1 MKLKDEA
8 LRYTEHGIPVF
19 PLHWIKKDGNCSCR
33 LGAMC
38 QAKGKHPRIKNWG
51 EEATTDPE
59 KIEDWWSHAPMAN
72 IGIPMGEKSGLVALD
87 VDTRHDGEKSLADL
101 VSEFGDLPDTITAT
115 TGSGGKHYI
124 FKYTEEL
131 CLKNVVGFRDGL
143 DVRTQGGLIV
153 AAPSMHASGNPYH
166 LIVKDVLTKHPGIC
180 SYDDIVRCAKEGSML
195 FADEGQL
202 TWEKSGRFW
211 SELILVLP
219 CYHEDA
225 LAVFGKRVRMGYG
238 NPDSD
243 AKVKALEKLLQALFP
258 MYTLFINH
266 FDEEAAAD
274 NQKHREMFESHWE
287 FFAGTNVQPPVRD
300 KDITEDDFS
309 PYLRMLLSRFPE
321 FFEQEEHEQFKEYYW
336 GAIQD
341 LLCACYNDNPELA
354 VKMWRSMYEYPFTY
368 NNPAAHEFLDAMM
381 ENLVESDN
389 PVALLDIIARDDSLK
404 RLIFCSEENDNLR
417 QKPCALCTLAE
428 HMYRKIILKLLST

>member
-1 MKLKDEA
+1 
-8 LRYTEHGIPVF
+8 
-19 PLHWIKKDGNCSCR
+19 
-33 LGAMC
+33 
-38 QAKGKHPRIKNWG
+38 
-51 EEATTDPE
+51 
-59 KIEDWWSHAPMAN
+59 
-72 IGIPMGEKSGLVALD
+72 
-87 VDTRHDGEKSLADL
+87 
-101 VSEFGDLPDTITAT
+101 
-115 TGSGGKHYI
+115 
-124 FKYTEEL
+124 
-131 CLKNVVGFRDGL
+131 
-143 DVRTQGGLIV
+143 
-153 AAPSMHASGNPYH
+153 
-166 LIVKDVLTKHPGIC
+166 
-180 SYDDIVRCAKEGSML
+180 ML
-195 FADEGQL
+195 FSDEGQL

-211 SELILVLP
+211 TELILVLP

-274 NQKHREMFESHWE
+274 NQKHREMFESHWG
-287 FFAGTNVQPPVRD
+287 FFAGTNVQPPVPVRD

-389 PVALLDIIARDDSLK
+389 PGALLDIIARDDSLK
-404 RLIFCSEENDNLR
+404 
-417 QKPCALCTLAE
+417 
-428 HMYRKIILKLLST
+428 